1 MDLSQIQNLP
11 LHHPAIIEPPIFH
24 DVPIDVCF
32 AVLLSSGLAQ
42 KHDGAN
48 LAAQTRT
55 GKWGRSSLQ
64 PISAIFEKTSPANS
78 IACARPAARKSL
90 IPAANPRSRASEALQ
105 GRKAEQ
111 QIGRAGNEG

>member
-11 LHHPAIIEPPIFH
+11 LHHPAIIEPPILH

-55 GKWGRSSLQ
+55 GEWGRSSLQ
-64 PISAIFEKTSPANS
+64 PFQRNS
-78 IACARPAARKSL
+78 KRPARRIQLLA
-90 IPAANPRSRASEALQ
+90 PAQPRENRGYRPPIREVGLV
-105 GRKAEQ
+105 G
-111 QIGRAGNEG
+111 